1 MQCQSHTTTM
11 ASTIAITMENSI
23 KAALSGAIKAM
34 YATCEEQNKT
44 YNGHEEFLED
54 LFKVLFPHNAEVVHT
69 VTVPTVVKEKAPKQ
83 TKEEKEA
90 EKAAKLAEKEAEKAA
105 KLAAKEAEKA
115 AKEAEKAGKKK
126 EPKGKAKTEVVPVV
140 DEQPPRPAGTLVAV
154 EDVAEPV
161 VAKPAAEVK
170 PPKPKTEKPK
180 KVAADVNLKK
190 VDNTLMKKITAAAK
204 ELKVT
209 IPEGFAE
216 SFVAHVNAMTKEV
229 YDMKALADHAM
240 EFLTPKA
247 DEEDAEAEV
256 VSVTFKGLLYD
267 VDTTTGIVYRTTE
280 NDELEKV
287 GTVGMAEFAGMK
299 MPA

>member
-1 MQCQSHTTTM
+1 M

-34 YATCEEQNKT
+34 YMACEEQNRT
-44 YNGHEEFLED
+44 YVGHEDFLED
-54 LFKVLFPHNAEVVHT
+54 LFKILFPHNAEVVHT
-69 VTVPTVVKEKAPKQ
+69 VTVPTAVKEKAPKQ

-90 EKAAKLAEKEAEKAA
+90 EKAAKLAAKEVEKAA

-115 AKEAEKAGKKK
+115 AKKK
-126 EPKGKAKTEVVPVV
+126 EPKGKAKEVVAPVAV
-140 DEQPPRPAGTLVAV
+140 DEQPPRQAGTLVAV
-154 EDVAEPV
+154 EAVEEPV
-161 VAKPAAEVK
+161 VAEPAAEVK

-209 IPEGFAE
+209 IPEGFAD
-216 SFVAHVNAMTKEV
+216 SFVAHVNAMTKEA
-229 YDMKALADHAM
+229 YDTKALADHAM
-240 EFLTPKA
+240 EFLAPKA
-247 DEEDAEAEV
+247 EETDAEAEV
-256 VSVTFKGLLYD
+256 VSVTFKGLIYD

-287 GTVGMAEFAGMK
+287 GTVGMAKFAGMK
-299 MPA
+299 MPTV